1 MSNAEVARGRAG
13 RNPDGTMTLLE
24 HLTELRRRLF
34 ISCLALAAGVG
45 VSLVFATRA
54 IEWLKEPA
62 ESKVENFELIFT
74 QPLEYWQTYFQVSL
88 LMGLALAMPVI
99 LWQVMAFIGPGLTTN
114 EKRWAYPIVLAASV
128 MFVAGGA
135 FAYYVEMPPAL
146 NFLLDQSGDVARPL
160 ISVKSYV
167 SFATRLMFVT
177 GLAFETPFVVMGL
190 AVAGVVTSKKLLGYW
205 RFAILGAFVISA
217 VVTPSID
224 PVTQTLVA
232 GPMIVLYFV
241 GIALAKLVERARRRA
256 AAASPL

>member
-1 MSNAEVARGRAG
+1 MSNAGVAEGRLG

-24 HLTELRRRLF
+24 HLSELRRRLF
-34 ISCLALAAGVG
+34 ISCIALAAGVG
-45 VSLVFATRA
+45 VALVFASQA

-88 LMGLALAMPVI
+88 LMGLALAMPVVV
-99 LWQVMAFIGPGLTTN
+99 WQVLAFVGPALTRD
-114 EKRWAYPIVLAASV
+114 EKRWAYPIVVGASL
-128 MFVAGGA
+128 MFVAGCA

-146 NFLLDQSGDVARPL
+146 DFLLDNTGDIRPL
-160 ISVKSYV
+160 IGVKSYV
-167 SFATRLMFVT
+167 SFATRLMLVT
-177 GLAFETPFVVMGL
+177 GLVFETPLLIMGL
-190 AVAGVVTSKKLLGYW
+190 AKVGVVSSQKLRSYW
-205 RFAILGAFVISA
+205 RFAIVGAFVISA

-241 GIALAKLVERARRRA
+241 GIGLARLVEPKPAQQM
-256 AAASPL
+256 